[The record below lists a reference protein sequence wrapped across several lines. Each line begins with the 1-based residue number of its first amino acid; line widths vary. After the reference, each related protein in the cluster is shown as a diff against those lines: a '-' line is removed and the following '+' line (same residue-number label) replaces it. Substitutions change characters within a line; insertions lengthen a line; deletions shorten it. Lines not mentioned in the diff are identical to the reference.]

1 MVFLA
6 LILSFLP
13 TVFLAFA
20 IVVPISLYLRT
31 RGDEQM
37 VETSQQVIDFLTR
50 AVRWVGTFFLLPAVL
65 IFSLY
70 LFGYLSEDSE
80 IIRAWREYNWLYHSR
95 GIAAGSTMAGFIIF
109 VKVANISFPAIFSQ
123 LFYFI
128 RFRESSSFLK
138 FYAGMILT
146 FGLLNRFLVNIV
158 REFACFCSSKWMPL
172 GQEIAEG
179 VFFIQDAL
187 FIAGCSI
194 LVGLMILFWVQ
205 KIRFSGRRK

>member
-6 LILSFLP
+6 LLLSFLP

-20 IVVPISLYLRT
+20 IVVPISLYLRS

-37 VETSQQVIDFLTR
+37 VDTSQQVIDFLTR

-65 IFSLY
+65 IFALY
-70 LFGYLSEDSE
+70 LSGYLSGDSA
-80 IIRAWREYNWLYHSR
+80 IVRAWNEYNWLYHSR
-95 GIAAGSTMAGFIIF
+95 GLVAGSTMAGFIIF

-123 LFYFI
+123 LFYFLQ
-128 RFRESSSFLK
+128 FRESTSFLK

-146 FGLLNRFLVNIV
+146 FSLLNRFLGNIV
-158 REFACFCSSKWMPL
+158 REFTCICTSKWTPL
-172 GQEIAEG
+172 GQEIAER

-194 LVGLMILFWVQ
+194 LLGLMIMFWVQ
-205 KIRFSGRRK
+205 KVRFSGRRK